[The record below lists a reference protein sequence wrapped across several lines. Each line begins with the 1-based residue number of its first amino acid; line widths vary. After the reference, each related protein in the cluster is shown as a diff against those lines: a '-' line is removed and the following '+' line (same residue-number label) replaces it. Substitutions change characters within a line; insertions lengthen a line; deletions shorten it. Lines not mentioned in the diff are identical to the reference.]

1 MPPPTRQDLE
11 ISMKRLALVIALT
24 MGPVAVVSPVE
35 ASKPWL
41 CPKYTAQI
49 KKTFPRKDWRRMDA
63 IMWRESKCIR
73 QAAGWNYHRGKT
85 HRDCKD
91 NGYFHNR
98 RKCKAVRSWDIGLW
112 QINSQWSTVTT
123 RLCGSNTRTKVLMN
137 VDCNFRV
144 AKYLY
149 ENGGLHHWRG
159 TSGKN
164 R

>member
-1 MPPPTRQDLE
+1 VPPPTRQDLE
-11 ISMKRLALVIALT
+11 VPMKRLALVIALT
-24 MGPVAVVSPVE
+24 IGPVAVVSPVE

-49 KKTFPRKDWRRMDA
+49 KKTFPRKAWRTMDR

-73 QAAGWNYHRGKT
+73 QAVGWNHRPGMS

-91 NGYFHNR
+91 SGRFHPR
-98 RKCKAVRSWDIGLW
+98 KKCKAVRSWDVGLF
-112 QINSQWSTVTT
+112 QVNSSWYTLTT
-123 RLCGSNTRTKVLMN
+123 RLCGKNTRTTVLMRSK
-137 VDCNFRV
+137 CNFKV

-149 ENGGLHHWRG
+149 KNGGLAHWQG
-159 TSGKN
+159 TST

>member
-1 MPPPTRQDLE
+1 MR
-11 ISMKRLALVIALT
+11 RLVAATFLAVSIILIN
-24 MGPVAVVSPVE
+24 PVESSVE
-35 ASKPWL
+35 ASKPWK
-41 CPKYTAQI
+41 CPRYTAQI

-73 QAAGWNYHRGKT
+73 QAAGWNYHKGKT
-85 HRDCKD
+85 HRHCKD

-98 RKCKAVRSWDIGLW
+98 QKCKAVRSWDIGLW
-112 QINSQWSTVTT
+112 QINSQWNTVTT
-123 RLCGSNTRTKVLMN
+123 RLCGQNTRTKVLMN

-149 ENGGLHHWRG
+149 DNGGLHHWRG